1 MRVNNRSWILALAVL
16 AASCGGGGGGNGG
29 GPPPPPPP
37 PPTLDVAAALTA
49 PDAVMPGESFDYQ
62 VQVTATGGT
71 AEDVAAMLTLPEG
84 TVVVSIR
91 GGGTATGGVVSWPA
105 VATLASG
112 AALNQTV
119 TVSSPSVGPLDA
131 NLAATTSSD
140 DGNAGNDAAMA
151 RTVLGFDVIATL
163 AGEAQGDGFG
173 FVADEL
179 GDLDGD
185 GIREFIVGAPGNS
198 AGGGGAG
205 RAYVYSGA
213 DRALLF
219 TFTGQA
225 AGENFGWS
233 VAAAGDVDGDAVD
246 DIIIGAPTA
255 GAGTVRVF
263 SGASGAV
270 LHSLTG
276 PGAGSNFGS
285 IVAGLGDVDG
295 DNRSDLLIG
304 APDATAGR
312 GEIRIVS
319 GQSGTTIRSHA
330 GTNAGDRYGYG
341 GGAIGDVSGDGIP
354 DYAGGAAMGGQGVVA
369 VRSGADGS
377 LLYTVDAQSTS
388 GQLGFIWIDSVGD
401 VDGDGRPDIFA
412 ADINDSS
419 NRGRGH
425 LVSGADGTT
434 IRTFLGEQ
442 GAEFFGIARHGG
454 HDADGDGIPDL
465 FIAGY
470 HNGEGATLA
479 GKAYVYS
486 GATGALLRT
495 MTSTVGNET
504 LGYDAVQLGDI
515 DGDGFPDYLLS
526 GDIEQGTTGRGR
538 VHLIR
543 GTGLP

>member
-1 MRVNNRSWILALAVL
+1 MRVNKRIWIVVLAVL
-16 AASCGGGGGGNGG
+16 AASCGGGGGGGNGG
-29 GPPPPPPP
+29 GPPPPP

-71 AEDVAAMLTLPEG
+71 AEAVAAMLTLPEG
-84 TVVVSIR
+84 AAVVSIS

-105 VATLASG
+105 AAMLAPGS
-112 AALNQTV
+112 ALSETV
-119 TVSSPSVGPLDA
+119 TVSAPSVGPLDA
-131 NLAATTSSD
+131 SLAVTTSSD
-140 DGNAGNDAAMA
+140 DGNAGNDAATA
-151 RTVLGFDVIATL
+151 RTVLGFDVIETL
-163 AGEAQGDGFG
+163 TGEAQGDGFG

-185 GIREFIVGAPGNS
+185 GVREFIVGAPGNS

-225 AGENFGWS
+225 AGENLGWS
-233 VAAAGDVDGDAVD
+233 VASAGDVDGDAVD
-246 DIIIGAPTA
+246 DVVVGGPST
-255 GAGTVRVF
+255 GAGVVRVF
-263 SGASGAV
+263 SGASGTV
-270 LHSLTG
+270 LHTLTG

-295 DNRSDLLIG
+295 DGRSDLLVG
-304 APDATAGR
+304 APDASAGR

-319 GQSGTTIRSHA
+319 GQSGATIRSHA

-341 GGAIGDVSGDGIP
+341 GGAVGDVSGDGIP

-377 LLYTVDAQSTS
+377 LMYTVDARSTS

-401 VDGDGRPDIFA
+401 VNGDGRPDLFA

-425 LVSGADGTT
+425 LVSGADGAT
-434 IRTFLGEQ
+434 IRTFVGER

-454 HDADGDGIPDL
+454 HDADGDGVPDL

-486 GATGALLRT
+486 GATGTLLRT
-495 MTSTVGNET
+495 MTSSVSNET
-504 LGYDAVQLGDI
+504 LGYDAVQLGDL

-526 GDIEQGTTGRGR
+526 GDIEQGSTGRGR
-538 VHLIR
+538 VRLIR
-543 GTGLP
+543 GTALP